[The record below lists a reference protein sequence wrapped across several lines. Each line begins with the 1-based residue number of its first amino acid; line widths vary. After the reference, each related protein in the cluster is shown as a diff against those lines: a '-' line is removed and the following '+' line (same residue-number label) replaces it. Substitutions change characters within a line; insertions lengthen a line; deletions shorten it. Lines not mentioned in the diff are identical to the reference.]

1 MKAKNILFAAGLL
14 TTAFQASAQLTTV
27 VGASKNPLKL
37 EIDKKSPLC
46 HGDQNGKIYISI
58 GGGKGPYTVNNQIID
73 GNIFEV
79 GALSAGT
86 YTFNI
91 ADDSISFVTAQV
103 NLVDALDLQVS
114 SVVNNASTFQG
125 TDGSINLIVNEIDPT
140 YFWEDMSQNNTN
152 NLVVTNEDQTGLSAG
167 FYAVTITNANGC
179 STSRKFEI
187 KEPNAPVIA
196 VLDNPYIIGGDGS
209 TVSSNISVYPN
220 PSSGHVTLSADATVR
235 TVMIMNDLGIVL
247 KQLDF
252 KNEGKLTG
260 LDLNPG
266 VYTLISS
273 DENGNRATERIVIR

>member
-1 MKAKNILFAAGLL
+1 MKTKNILFAAGLL
-14 TTAFQASAQLTTV
+14 TTAFQANAQLTTV
-27 VGASKNPLKL
+27 VGSSKNPLKL

-46 HGDQNGKIYISI
+46 HGEHTGKIYISI
-58 GGGKGPYTVNNQIID
+58 GGGKGPYTVNNQVID

-79 GALSAGT
+79 ASLGAGT

-103 NLVDALDLQVS
+103 NLVDALDMQVS
-114 SVVNNASTFQG
+114 SVVNNASTSQG
-125 TDGSINLIVNEIDPT
+125 SDGSINLIVNEIDPT
-140 YFWEDMSQNNTN
+140 YFWEGKDGS
-152 NLVVTNEDQTGLSAG
+152 NLVITNEDQTGLSAG

-179 STSRKFEI
+179 STFRKFEI

-196 VLDNPYIIGGDGS
+196 VGDNTYTIGGEDAIL
-209 TVSSNISVYPN
+209 SSNISVYPN
-220 PSSGHVTLSADATVR
+220 PSSGHVTLNADATIR
-235 TVMIMNDLGIVL
+235 TAMIMNDLGIVL

-266 VYTLISS
+266 VYTLISI
-273 DENGNRATERIVIR
+273 DENGNRASERIVIR

>member
-1 MKAKNILFAAGLL
+1 MKTKNILFAAGLL

-27 VGASKNPLKL
+27 VGSSKNPLKL

-73 GNIFEV
+73 GNIFEI

-86 YTFNI
+86 YVFNI
-91 ADDSISFVTAQV
+91 ADDSVSFVTAQV
-103 NLVDALDLQVS
+103 NLADAPDLQVS
-114 SVVNNASTFQG
+114 TVVNNVSTFQG

-140 YFWEDMSQNNTN
+140 YVWENMSPIETVNFSI
-152 NLVVTNEDQTGLSAG
+152 TNEDQTGLGAG
-167 FYAVTITNANGC
+167 FYAVTITNASGC
-179 STSRKFEI
+179 SAYRKFEI

-196 VLDNPYIIGGDGS
+196 VLDNPFIIGGDGS
-209 TVSSNISVYPN
+209 AVTSNISVYPN

-235 TVMIMNDLGIVL
+235 SVMLMNDLGIVL

-266 VYTLISS
+266 VYTLISI
-273 DENGNRATERIVIR
+273 DEHGTRATERIVIR